1 MADPWYPA
9 ANAVVSQIKI
19 TEIDRTNEAV
29 KVDLLPG
36 GGNVRVLGTPGQLVK
51 NKFVKTMNLP
61 KDFTL
66 EFDLTLKGVVR
77 QWASVFH
84 FTTGNDCCAHGS
96 RIPAMWFR
104 PGSKTFIVVDGT
116 QSNGNAHNNHGSL
129 TIGKKVSIKMKATRN
144 SFDTYIDG
152 KKTGSINRSGKDR
165 KAWKNVKVCTFG
177 FHSDRSSFAEGMRA
191 GVL

>member
-1 MADPWYPA
+1 M
-9 ANAVVSQIKI
+9 
-19 TEIDRTNEAV
+19 
-29 KVDLLPG
+29 
-36 GGNVRVLGTPGQLVK
+36 LGTAGQLVK
-51 NKFVKTMNLP
+51 NKFVTTMNLL

-66 EFDLTLKGVVR
+66 EFDLTLKGIVKR
-77 QWASVFH
+77 WGSVFH
-84 FTTGNDCCAHGS
+84 FTTGGNCCAHGQ

-191 GVL
+191 GVSCLQCIQICSMVRACMVDIAVLHGRSMVSSCKCRSVSDKDH